1 MDINVLKGEL
11 AQLTAKNDALI
22 TGVKAS
28 GRDLTDAEV
37 SALEKDADRITQLKG
52 QIIGLKNAEGLAS
65 LGGAGTEDVFPGG
78 IGADGGYTRT
88 AAEAKGFITPASIKR
103 MAAAQAANIEA
114 KGLVAAGSN
123 VTSVEFDPQP
133 QVLARPGANLGI
145 LDVIAVKTR
154 NSAKYTYVR
163 QTVRTNN
170 AAVVAAGA
178 LKPTSVFT
186 VEEVEGSLDVVA
198 HMSEYVGTYLLKDN
212 EALQGFLTSELQAG
226 IFAKVAELAATEF
239 AGTTGAQTQAF
250 VDNEM
255 DSIYLGTSKA
265 AALGY
270 NPDVVLLPRAT
281 FDAIMLAKD
290 ADGNYLYRKAEDS
303 RINGLY
309 PVIVDGLT
317 DQALV
322 IDSSKVGISVDKQGV
337 ETKWDTMSRF
347 DYNELRALVE
357 GRFAV
362 DVFAAPA
369 IVVVETAAAG

>member
-1 MDINVLKGEL
+1 MDPKSEL
-11 AQLTAKNDALI
+11 AALQAKNNALI
-22 TGVKAS
+22 LSVKAS
-28 GRDLTDAEV
+28 NRELTPAEV
-37 SALEKDADRITQLKG
+37 AAMEQDADRIIQLKAAIARG
-52 QIIGLKNAEGLAS
+52 EGNAALMDSFNRGTA
-65 LGGAGTEDVFPGG
+65 ATEDVYPNG
-78 IGADGGYTRT
+78 IGGEGAHQRSASG
-88 AAEAKGFITPASIKR
+88 AKGYVTPASLKR

-123 VTSVEFDPQP
+123 VTPVEFDAKP
-133 QVLARPGANLGI
+133 QVLATPGANLGI
-145 LDVIAVKTR
+145 LDVLAVKTR

-170 AAVVAAGA
+170 ADVVPAGS

-212 EALQGFLTSELQAG
+212 EALEGFLTAELRAG
-226 IFAKVAELAATEF
+226 IFAKVAELAVAEF
-239 AGTTGAQTQAF
+239 AAVPGAQTQAF
-250 VDNEM
+250 VDSAM
-255 DSIYLGTSKA
+255 DSIYLAASKS

-303 RINGLY
+303 RINGLH
-309 PVIVDGLT
+309 PVVIEGAA
-317 DQALV
+317 DQAIVL
-322 IDSSKVGISVDKQGV
+322 DSSKVGISVDKQGV
-337 ETKWDTMSRF
+337 ETKWDTISRF
-347 DYNELRALVE
+347 EYNELRALVE
-357 GRFAV
+357 GRFAI

-369 IVVVETAAAG
+369 IVVVDTAGA